1 MAKLS
6 AKYEV
11 LYIIDPAQGEEGI
24 AALVEKFK
32 GIVEAHGT
40 LTSVDE
46 WGKRRLAYPINDL
59 VEGYYVYMTCEVTP
73 EMPAELELDHVAP
86 ARNIEHSGRLHGRS
100 RPPLIRF
107 QREQIQ
113 KHLQVLPVQQLC
125 IIKILM
131 AGLVIDDTE
140 IAPSVRLIGVHAVDL
155 PG

>member
-73 EMPAELELDHVAP
+73 EMPAELDRVFKITDGELLLRP
-86 ARNIEHSGRLHGRS
+86 RL
-100 RPPLIRF
+100 LQAEIRL
-107 QREQIQ
+107 RKDRAERY
-113 KHLQVLPVQQLC
+113 
-125 IIKILM
+125 
-131 AGLVIDDTE
+131 AG
-140 IAPSVRLIGVHAVDL
+140 
-155 PG
+155 